1 MLWAALVITAS
12 LTAYLLARYLRA
24 EKVARF
30 AAYGWVGLG
39 IIAVAEALLF
49 AEIRLVGFY
58 FTPLVWT
65 GYILAADAAVFSVR
79 GRSLIRSE
87 PDAFL
92 WMAVLSVFLWLIFE
106 GYNRE
111 LLNWTYVGLP
121 RGLVARYLGY
131 GWSFAT
137 IWPAVLKTADLLM
150 ALGRAKA
157 GATPSPPAPLK
168 ASVPWIVV
176 GAAMLIAPL
185 LAPWPT
191 KVYMF
196 GLVWLGLIFLA
207 DSLNYRAARPSIL
220 GDLAVGYR
228 ARLRAL
234 LEAGLLCGFLWE
246 FWNYWARAKWL
257 YIFPILENYTLFEMP
272 VVGYPGFLLF
282 AVEIFAMYTLA
293 TALLNLPRYD
303 IGADSANP

>member
-1 MLWAALVITAS
+1 MLWVALLITAS
-12 LTAYLLARYLRA
+12 LTAYLLARYPRA

-30 AAYGWVGLG
+30 EAYGWVGLG
-39 IIAVAEALLF
+39 IIAVAEVLLF
-49 AEIRLVGFY
+49 AEVRLVGFY

-65 GYILAADAAVFSVR
+65 GYILAADAAVFSLR
-79 GRSLIRSE
+79 KRSLIRCE

-92 WMAVLSVFLWLIFE
+92 WMAILSIFLWFIFE
-106 GYNRE
+106 IYNRE

-121 RGLVARYLGY
+121 RGVVARYLGY

-137 IWPAVLKTADLLM
+137 IWPAVLETADLRM
-150 ALGRAKA
+150 ALGRPKT
-157 GATPSPPAPLK
+157 GAPPSPPAPRK
-168 ASVPWIVV
+168 ASVPWIVI

-196 GLVWLGLIFLA
+196 GLVWLGFILLA
-207 DSLNYRAARPSIL
+207 DAINYRGRRPSIL
-220 GDLAVGYR
+220 GDLSVGYR

-234 LEAGLLCGFLWE
+234 LEAGLICGFLWE
-246 FWNYWARAKWL
+246 FWNYWALAKWL
-257 YIFPILENYTLFEMP
+257 YIFPIFENHTLFEMP
-272 VVGYPGFLLF
+272 VVGYLGFPPF
-282 AVEIFAMYTLA
+282 AVEIFAMYTLS

-303 IGADSANP
+303 IGADSANS

>member
-1 MLWAALVITAS
+1 MLWVALLITAS
-12 LTAYLLARYLRA
+12 LTAYLLARYLHA

-30 AAYGWVGLG
+30 EAYGWVGLG
-39 IIAVAEALLF
+39 IIAVAEVLLF
-49 AEIRLVGFY
+49 AEVRLVGFY

-65 GYILAADAAVFSVR
+65 GYILAADAAVFSLR
-79 GRSLIRSE
+79 KRSLIRSE

-92 WMAVLSVFLWLIFE
+92 WMAILSIFLWLIFE
-106 GYNRE
+106 IYNRE

-121 RGLVARYLGY
+121 RGVVARYLGY

-137 IWPAVLKTADLLM
+137 IWPAVLETADLRM
-150 ALGRAKA
+150 ALGHSRA
-157 GATPSPPAPLK
+157 GTPPSPPAPRK
-168 ASVPWIVV
+168 TSVPWIVI

-196 GLVWLGLIFLA
+196 GLVWLGFILLA
-207 DSLNYRAARPSIL
+207 DAINYRGRRPSIL
-220 GDLAVGYR
+220 GDLSVGYR

-234 LEAGLLCGFLWE
+234 LEAGLICGFLWE
-246 FWNYWARAKWL
+246 FWNYWALARWL
-257 YIFPILENYTLFEMP
+257 YIFPIFENHTLFEMP
-272 VVGYPGFLLF
+272 VVGYLGFPPF
-282 AVEIFAMYTLA
+282 AVEIFAMYTMS